1 MRRGGKGEKGRMR
14 RAGLAEQRSPVAG
27 EEMRRQDE
35 NSRASEE
42 EGEERGGWR
51 GEERRAE
58 RGWLRTGVGRAGRSS
73 DRPAAAAPPAGPR
86 PAAADPAPHARP
98 RPGASSRTRSFQ
110 LTGRETRL
118 QSSVTAAPAL
128 PCPPPAQAY
137 VRACARPPLSTPL
150 DVDPPRPAQLRLRG
164 LWEDRDGRGSGD
176 ARP

>member
-1 MRRGGKGEKGRMR
+1 MRT
-14 RAGLAEQRSPVAG
+14 AGLVRRKERSGA
-27 EEMRRQDE
+27 
-35 NSRASEE
+35 A
-42 EGEERGGWR
+42 

-58 RGWLRTGVGRAGRSS
+58 RSWLRTGVGRAGRSS
-73 DRPAAAAPPAGPR
+73 DRPAAAAPPAGPG

-110 LTGRETRL
+110 LTGREARL

-150 DVDPPRPAQLRLRG
+150 NVDPPASRPTALARSLGGPGWAGLRRCSPL
-164 LWEDRDGRGSGD
+164 STD
-176 ARP
+176 ALGVS